1 MASVPWALV
10 DGFAHPALA
19 FGALLAA
26 VPLVIHLLN
35 RQRHRPL
42 AWAAMRFVAA
52 AYRRTR
58 RRARL
63 ESLILLL
70 LRMAG
75 VALLA
80 FAVARPFTGG
90 ASPLAALA
98 ESRRDL
104 VVVLD
109 GSASMGWRG
118 ATQSVFE
125 RAVDRARA
133 LVGEL
138 EGGRGDRV
146 RLVLAGAHPRLLSWR
161 SPDEAM
167 GLLGAL
173 NEPADEGLDLVAA
186 LAEVLGY
193 VEEDAAVS
201 GRGAL
206 EIRLLTD
213 LQRASFVTR
222 VDAPELEAGAA
233 APRLAEVCDALR
245 EAGAR
250 VLVEDL
256 GPGEPRPANLAVEA
270 IEVDAGRMASD
281 LPFEVAVTVFNSG
294 PTLQS
299 DVRVA
304 LEVNGERRPSR
315 TIEVPA
321 RGRARALFSVQIK
334 ASGDHV
340 LAARLDSDRLEVD
353 DQRARVVRIPP
364 PVRVLLVDGQP
375 AFEVDRD
382 ETGYLALVLAPPGD
396 GATDLVGGRPA
407 PFAVRTVLPGEL
419 RRGDLDLAEFDVIVL
434 ANVGSLETDTA
445 RALEERVAAGA
456 ALWITAG
463 DALAANAEIWNRRL
477 FRADGSGLL
486 PAELG
491 AERSVVDRRRDWW
504 RVAEFQMDH
513 PALAF
518 FADERWRPL
527 WTEVPIYQ
535 FLSARPLPDARVL
548 ARLDDQAASPL
559 LIERAFD
566 RGRVFL
572 WTTSIDADW
581 ARVAESPRTLVPFVH
596 ELVRYAGTPPVP
608 ERNVEVGQPFAAEV
622 ASFPR
627 VRAVLRPDGTRRPLE
642 GEPQT
647 LAPGLW
653 RLPPVLETD
662 RAGLYEIELEGQARL
677 PFAVGFDPAESDLER
692 LAPGQLA
699 ELHPVFVAV
708 GARPDRAAAQDEGD
722 RAQGELWRLLAGLCL
737 AALVAES
744 LWAAWMGRRRALP

>member
-1 MASVPWALV
+1 MAHGPAALI
-10 DGFAHPALA
+10 DGFVHPALA
-19 FGALLAA
+19 LGALLAA
-26 VPLVIHLLN
+26 VPLLIHLLN
-35 RQRHRPL
+35 RQRHRPMP
-42 AWAAMRFVAA
+42 WAAMRFVAA

-58 RRARL
+58 RRTRL
-63 ESLILLL
+63 ESLLLLL
-70 LRMAG
+70 LRMAA

-90 ASPLAALA
+90 TSPLSALA

-138 EGGRGDRV
+138 DGGRGDRV

-167 GLLGAL
+167 GLLGAM
-173 NEPADEGLDLVAA
+173 NEPTDEALDLVAA
-186 LAEVLGY
+186 LAEVQRY
-193 VEEDAAVS
+193 AEEDAAVS

-213 LQRASFVTR
+213 LQRKSFVTT
-222 VDAPELEAGAA
+222 LEAAAVTDDAA

-256 GPGEPRPANLAVEA
+256 GPPEPEPANLAVEA
-270 IEVDAGRMASD
+270 IVVDAERLAPELS
-281 LPFEVAVTVFNSG
+281 FEVEVSVFNAG
-294 PTLQS
+294 PHVAG

-304 LEVNGERRPSR
+304 LEVDGERRPSR

-321 RGRARALFSVQIK
+321 RGRARAAFTVQLRT
-334 ASGDHV
+334 SGDHV
-340 LAARLDSDRLEVD
+340 LTARLDSDRLGVD
-353 DQRARVVRIPP
+353 DQRARVVRVPP
-364 PVRVLLVDGQP
+364 PVRVLLVDGDP

-382 ETGYLALVLAPPGD
+382 ETGYLGLVLAPPGD
-396 GATDLVGGRPA
+396 SAGDPLAGRPA
-407 PFAVRTVLPGEL
+407 PFAVRTALAGEL
-419 RRGDLDLAEFDVIVL
+419 RAGDLSLADFDVIVL
-434 ANVGSLETDTA
+434 ANLGSLDAETA
-445 RALEERVAAGA
+445 RALEERVAGGA
-456 ALWITAG
+456 ALVVTAG
-463 DALAANAEIWNRRL
+463 DALAAGADLWNRRL
-477 FRADGSGLL
+477 YRPDGSGLL
-486 PAELG
+486 PAELS
-491 AERSVVDRRRDWW
+491 AKRSVSDRRRDWW
-504 RVAEFQMDH
+504 RVAEFQVDH

-527 WTEVPIYQ
+527 LTEVPIYD
-535 FLSARPLPDARVL
+535 FLAARPLPDARVL
-548 ARLDDQAASPL
+548 ASLDDDAASPL
-559 LIERAFD
+559 LVERAFD

-572 WTTSIDADW
+572 WLTSIDADW
-581 ARVAESPRTLVPFVH
+581 ARVAESPRTLVPLVH
-596 ELVRYAGTPPVP
+596 ELVRYAGTPPAP
-608 ERNVEVGQPFAAEV
+608 ERNVAVGQPFAAEL

-627 VRAVLRPDGTRRPLE
+627 VRGVLRPDGTRRPLE
-642 GEPQT
+642 GEPEA

-662 RAGLYEIELEGQARL
+662 RAGLYEIELEGQARV
-677 PFAVGFDPAESDLER
+677 PFAVHFDARESDLAR
-692 LAPGQLA
+692 LAPGELA
-699 ELHPVFVAV
+699 ELHPVLVAA
-708 GARPDRAAAQDEGD
+708 GARPDRAAAQEEGD

-744 LWAAWMGRRRALP
+744 LWAAWIGRRRALP

>member
-1 MASVPWALV
+1 MRPELAFALI
-10 DGFAHPALA
+10 DGFVHPALA
-19 FGALLAA
+19 LGALLAA
-26 VPLVIHLLN
+26 VPLIIHLLN
-35 RQRHRPL
+35 RQRHRPM
-42 AWAAMRFVAA
+42 AWAAMRFVQA

-138 EGGRGDRV
+138 DGSRGDRV
-146 RLVLAGAHPRLLSWR
+146 RLLLAASHPRLLSWR

-167 GLLGAL
+167 ALLGAMSSPTD
-173 NEPADEGLDLVAA
+173 EPLDLVAA
-186 LAEVLGY
+186 LAEVQGY

-213 LQRASFVTR
+213 LQRSSFVTR
-222 VDAPELEAGAA
+222 VDDGDADAT

-256 GPGEPRPANLAVEA
+256 GPGEGEPANLGVES
-270 IEVDAGRMASD
+270 IEVDTERLAPD
-281 LPFEVAVTVFNSG
+281 LAFEVAVSVFNAG
-294 PTLQS
+294 PTVAG

-304 LEVNGERRPSR
+304 LEVDGERRPSR

-321 RGRARALFSVQIK
+321 RGRAQALFTVQLK
-334 ASGDHV
+334 TSGDHV

-353 DQRARVVRIPP
+353 DRRARVVRVPP
-364 PVRVLLVDGQP
+364 PVRVLLVDGDP
-375 AFEVDRD
+375 SFEVDRD
-382 ETGYLALVLAPPGD
+382 ETGYLALVLEPPGD
-396 GATDLVGGRPA
+396 GGSGPLGGRPA
-407 PFAVRTVLPGEL
+407 PFAVRSVLPGEL
-419 RRGDLDLAEFDVIVL
+419 RSGDLDLAEFDVIVL
-434 ANVGSLETDTA
+434 ANVATLEAETA
-445 RALEERVAAGA
+445 TALEKRVAAGA

-463 DALAANAEIWNRRL
+463 DGLAANADLWNRRL
-477 FRADGSGLL
+477 FRPDGSGLL

-491 AERSVVDRRRDWW
+491 GQRSVADPRRDWW
-504 RVAEFQMDH
+504 RVAEFQVDH
-513 PALAF
+513 PSLAF

-527 WTEVPIYQ
+527 LTEVPIHS

-548 ARLDDQAASPL
+548 ARLDDDAASPL
-559 LIERAFD
+559 FVERAFD

-572 WTTSIDADW
+572 WLTSIDADW

-596 ELVRYAGTPPVP
+596 ELVRYAGTPPAP
-608 ERNVEVGQPFAAEV
+608 ERNVDVGQPFAAEL

-642 GEPQT
+642 GEPEA

-662 RAGLYEIELEGQARL
+662 RAGLYEIELEGEVRL
-677 PFAVGFDPAESDLER
+677 PFAVRFDAAESDLAR
-692 LAPGQLA
+692 LTPGELG
-699 ELHPVFVAV
+699 ELHPVLVAA
-708 GARPDRAAAQDEGD
+708 GARPDRAAARDDGE